1 LLLSKFNLYRY
12 TLAYLA
18 AVEREHRLSQG
29 VTSKTGKGAAKGGAG
44 KAGGKGAAGA
54 VVFPV
59 MPSLIVAPLSTI
71 RNWAAEAEK
80 WVPGLNAVT
89 YHGGGLYSQLT
100 HILKAWRE

>member
-1 LLLSKFNLYRY
+1 
-12 TLAYLA
+12 
-18 AVEREHRLSQG
+18 
-29 VTSKTGKGAAKGGAG
+29 
-44 KAGGKGAAGA
+44 
-54 VVFPV
+54 